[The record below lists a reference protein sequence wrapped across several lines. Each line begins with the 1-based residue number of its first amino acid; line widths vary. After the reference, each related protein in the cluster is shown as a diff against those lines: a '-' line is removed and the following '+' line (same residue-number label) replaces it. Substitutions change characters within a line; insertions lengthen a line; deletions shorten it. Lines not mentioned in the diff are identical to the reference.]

1 MSLIGFLSLFTH
13 TPLIQPPSQTHFLPC
28 ATLTP
33 RKKWIAS
40 PSIQNDQICSVPS
53 NLNQVIMLDRKAL
66 ELKVSPVFVRVRWN
80 RVALCGP
87 MCIYEWLS
95 LGAKLG
101 NNAATLK
108 DSFWDGRGVGG
119 VVGDDGCDGG
129 GGQSTLFPTVGAWYR
144 GWREVLVVRCFACE
158 CGCWSCSYRSYWTF
172 GGRLWS
178 PTQVRSSFYLWFLS
192 SFEVF
197 IFSWEKKQQDTD
209 FFTWGLNFI

>member
-13 TPLIQPPSQTHFLPC
+13 TPLIQPPSQTHFLPF

-108 DSFWDGRGVGG
+108 DSF
-119 VVGDDGCDGG
+119 
-129 GGQSTLFPTVGAWYR
+129 
-144 GWREVLVVRCFACE
+144 
-158 CGCWSCSYRSYWTF
+158 
-172 GGRLWS
+172 
-178 PTQVRSSFYLWFLS
+178 
-192 SFEVF
+192 
-197 IFSWEKKQQDTD
+197 
-209 FFTWGLNFI
+209 